1 MELNT
6 RRVALVTGAN
16 RGIGFEISRQ
26 LAQKGI
32 TVVMGGRDA
41 QKGRAACARLGR
53 QNLNVYY
60 QALDV
65 TEEASILSAAA
76 AIEAARGRLDILV
89 NNAGVYLDSGAAALD
104 VNMETV
110 RTSFQTHTL
119 GPLLL
124 CQLCI
129 PIMRR
134 GGYGRIVNMASS
146 LGSFAEMSGRESA
159 SLGLKSPAY
168 RLSKAGL
175 NAVTVLVA
183 REVSGENILVN
194 SCCPGWVRTDMG
206 GPEAPLSLEQGADTP
221 VWLATLEDGGPS
233 GGFFR
238 ERARIPW

>member
-1 MELNT
+1 MEQHS
-6 RRVALVTGAN
+6 RRVAFVTGAS

-41 QKGRAACARLGR
+41 QKGRAACDRLGR
-53 QNLNVYY
+53 QDLNVHY
-60 QALDV
+60 QSLDV
-65 TEEASILSAAA
+65 TEEASIRSAVA

-89 NNAGVYLDSGAAALD
+89 NNAGVYLDAGCSALD
-104 VNMETV
+104 VSMEIV
-110 RTSFQTHTL
+110 RRSFQTHTL

-134 GGYGRIVNMASS
+134 GGYGRIVNLASS
-146 LGSFAEMSGRESA
+146 LGSLAEMSDREST
-159 SLGLKSPAY
+159 SFGLKSPAY

-175 NAVTVLVA
+175 NVVTVMVA
-183 REVSGENILVN
+183 KEVSGENILVN

-206 GPEAPLSLEQGADTP
+206 GSEAPLGIEQGADTP

-238 ERARIPW
+238 ERTRIPW